1 MKIPQG
7 WWMGRTRWLKEGIV
21 DLTDKNASCF
31 TAGCL
36 AVFLWNQIF
45 CWKCVK
51 KQIAASSSNYTNAVF
66 MSLKLRN
73 GTEMGACES
82 DYSKEKKS
90 VSIIIRKFWKYTV
103 FQVDLK
109 QKWALVSLTSQSPA
123 SISLAV
129 GQLNVP
135 RSQLKLRGPT
145 FQPPAHNL
153 DTWIVGT

>member
-1 MKIPQG
+1 MKTQ
-7 WWMGRTRWLKEGIV
+7 TV
-21 DLTDKNASCF
+21 
-31 TAGCL
+31 
-36 AVFLWNQIF
+36 
-45 CWKCVK
+45 
-51 KQIAASSSNYTNAVF
+51 ASSSNYRKAVF

-73 GTEMGACES
+73 KTEMGACES
-82 DYSKEKKS
+82 DYSKEKKR
-90 VSIIIRKFWKYTV
+90 VSLIIRKFQYTV

-153 DTWIVGT
+153 DTWIGGT